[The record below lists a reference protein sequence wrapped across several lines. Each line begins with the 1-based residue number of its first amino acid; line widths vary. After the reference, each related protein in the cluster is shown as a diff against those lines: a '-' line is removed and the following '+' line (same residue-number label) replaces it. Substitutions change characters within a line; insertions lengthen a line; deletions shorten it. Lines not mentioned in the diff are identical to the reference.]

1 MSDQHTHT
9 HTHTYRSSG
18 TATAVLVPPPPIPA
32 MAACAHGEKPSIGH
46 IRSII
51 DNSRVRNPRG
61 FHLDVVV
68 ATAVLVVDSNV
79 RNDDVD
85 VDEFHHFLDRI
96 GLE

>member
-1 MSDQHTHT
+1 MS
-9 HTHTYRSSG
+9 HTYRSSG
-18 TATAVLVPPPPIPA
+18 TATAVLVPPPPPIPA
-32 MAACAHGEKPSIGH
+32 MAACAHGEKPSIGT

-51 DNSRVRNPRG
+51 DNSRVRTRG

-79 RNDDVD
+79 RNDNDDEDVD
-85 VDEFHHFLDRI
+85 DDEFHHFLDRI

>member
-1 MSDQHTHT
+1 MS
-9 HTHTYRSSG
+9 HTYRSSG

-51 DNSRVRNPRG
+51 DNSRVRTRG

-68 ATAVLVVDSNV
+68 ATVVLVVDSNV
-79 RNDDVD
+79 RNDDDVD
-85 VDEFHHFLDRI
+85 DDDDDDEFHHFLDRI